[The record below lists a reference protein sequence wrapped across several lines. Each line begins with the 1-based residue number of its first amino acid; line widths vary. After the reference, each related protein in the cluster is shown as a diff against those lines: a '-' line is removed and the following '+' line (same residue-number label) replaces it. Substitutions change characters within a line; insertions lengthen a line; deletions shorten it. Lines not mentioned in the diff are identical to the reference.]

1 MARVDSKVRAAR
13 TIAVDLAT
21 ARAVRE
27 LRAADVRCILL
38 KGPAL
43 ARLLHDDDELR
54 AYVDVDLLVAPADEE
69 RAAAVL
75 RELGFEQLV
84 SDSELGGHR
93 RLHAHEWRRADGP
106 SVDLH
111 RTLPGARA
119 DPAAVVSVLFTRT
132 SAIPVAGEEVEALAP
147 PGLALQVALHAAH
160 HGPLAPKALDD
171 LDRAVERVPFADW
184 AEAAALAERIDAT
197 PAFAAGLRLRPQGA
211 VLAGRLSLPRAVPV
225 DVALRAGGAP
235 PLAAGLDWLLR
246 TPGARAKLA
255 LVARTALPSPGALRL
270 WRPLARR
277 GASGLAA
284 AYVSHPFWLARH
296 ALPSVLAVRS
306 ARRQSDDTDDPTS

>member
-1 MARVDSKVRAAR
+1 MAPVDSRVRAAR

-21 ARAVRE
+21 AEAVRR
-27 LRAADVRCILL
+27 LRTAGVRSILL

-43 ARLLHDDDELR
+43 AALLHDEGELR
-54 AYVDVDLLVAPADEE
+54 TYVDADLLVAPGDEE

-75 RELGFEQLV
+75 RGLGFEQLV
-84 SDSELGGHR
+84 SDAELGGHR
-93 RLHAHEWRRADGP
+93 RLHAHEWRRAGGP

-119 DPAAVVSVLFTRT
+119 DPAAVVSVLAEQTCT
-132 SAIPVAGEEVEALAP
+132 ISVAGAKVETLAP
-147 PGLALQVALHAAH
+147 AGLALQVALHAAH

-171 LDRAVERVPFADW
+171 LDRAVERIPFAAW

-197 PAFAAGLRLRPQGA
+197 AAFAAGLRLSPDGA
-211 VLAGRLSLPRAVPV
+211 ALADRLSLPRAVPV
-225 DVALRAGGAP
+225 DVALKAGGAP
-235 PLAAGLDWLLR
+235 PLAAGLDWLLQ
-246 TPGARAKLA
+246 TPRARAKLA

-284 AYVSHPFWLARH
+284 AYASHPFWLARH
-296 ALPSVLAVRS
+296 ALPSVLAVRR
-306 ARRQSDDTDDPTS
+306 ARRSSQP

>member
-1 MARVDSKVRAAR
+1 MARVEARVRAAR

-21 ARAVRE
+21 AAAVRG
-27 LRAADVRCILL
+27 LRAAGVRCILL

-43 ARLLHDDDELR
+43 AALLYDERELR
-54 AYVDVDLLVAPADEE
+54 PYVDADLLVAPSDGE

-84 SDSELGGHR
+84 ADAELRGHR
-93 RLHAHEWRRADGP
+93 RLHAHEWRRPGGP

-119 DPAAVVSVLFTRT
+119 GPDAVFSELAGRTR
-132 SAIPVAGEEVEALAP
+132 AIAVAGEEVEALTPA
-147 PGLALQVALHAAH
+147 GLALQAALHAAH

-171 LDRAVERVPFADW
+171 LDRAVERIPLAAW
-184 AEAAALAERIDAT
+184 LEAAALAGRIDAT
-197 PAFAAGLRLRPQGA
+197 PALAAGLRLRPGGA
-211 VLAGRLSLPRAVPV
+211 ALAERLTLPRAIPV

-235 PLAAGLDWLLR
+235 PLAAGLDWLLE
-246 TPGARAKLA
+246 TPGVRAKAA
-255 LVARTALPSPGALRL
+255 LVARTALPAPGALRL

-277 GASGLAA
+277 GAPGLAA

-296 ALPSVLAVRS
+296 AIPSVLAVRR
-306 ARRQSDDTDDPTS
+306 ARKGGR